1 MYANSCL
8 CSCHDSP
15 GCVDNGVSWPGG
27 NSMLLLFK
35 CDILDRSS
43 PLWGSCWGL
52 VSPFGSLRMS
62 SQSNLFLWKR
72 GRGGAWVWGELF
84 SSFSFFGQY
93 YMGVNSFSTKEASF
107 LCLSTFQ
114 ISESACRP
122 GFHSGISVFSVD
134 GGFKVFF
141 FFPSDTGPYVVL
153 QATSL
158 SLQDSLL
165 HFSLSRFWGIPMDA
179 LSF

>member
-1 MYANSCL
+1 MIAQAVL
-8 CSCHDSP
+8 TT
-15 GCVDNGVSWPGG
+15 VSLDQGE

-72 GRGGAWVWGELF
+72 GRGGGAWVWGELF

-141 FFPSDTGPYVVL
+141 FHLTQDLMWSFRLRVFPCKIPCFISPCP
-153 QATSL
+153 
-158 SLQDSLL
+158 DSEAFPWMPWVSRLL
-165 HFSLSRFWGIPMDA
+165 YRFFSI
-179 LSF
+179 